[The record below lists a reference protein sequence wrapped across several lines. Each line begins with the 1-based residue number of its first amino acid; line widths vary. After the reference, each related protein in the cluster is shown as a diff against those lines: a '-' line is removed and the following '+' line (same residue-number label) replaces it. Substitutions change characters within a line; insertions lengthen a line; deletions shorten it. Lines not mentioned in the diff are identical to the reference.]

1 MRHPR
6 VHLTALATSAFA
18 ACAVAVTPAAAQH
31 HGGGGIGRAPHFAA
45 PAAPH
50 VAAPAAPHF
59 AVPVAPHFSAP
70 VAPHFSAPVA
80 AHFAAPQTAPQITAP
95 RGPHIITVPQT
106 TTPQVAPHVA
116 TPHVM
121 PQITAPRG
129 PHIITVPQ
137 TTTPQVAP
145 HVATPHVMPQITS
158 PTPQQSV
165 GPSVRYVPPRNL
177 ATPTQP
183 GGPLARNLTQP
194 LRDRGAAAAFASAP
208 NLRGPNQT
216 VLAPAADRPFA
227 ARALTNRVFAN
238 RVAGLGGTVLAHR
251 TFQGAFARRHH
262 HFFPIVIGWI
272 GPLFWPY
279 AYNDFL
285 DYTFYPYGYDTFWPY
300 AYDDVYQGIF
310 GRYAYDYGS
319 AYAAI
324 AQPSGGGVQVPSSG
338 GSVRRVGTDL
348 CSSQVAGLTDWPI
361 EQIAQTVEPD
371 DAQRALL
378 DDVRAASAKVID
390 TLKASCPTDL
400 PSTPTGRIA
409 AMHTRLSAMLDAVRT
424 ARPAFEKFYQSL
436 NDEQKARLNALG
448 PDEQDQQQAQQ
459 NLAQLCNQR
468 ASGIAS
474 LPIERIER
482 LVPPDD
488 AQRDALQELQDA
500 TAQAVNLLQ
509 SDCPTEQP
517 LTMPG
522 RLAAMEQ
529 RLDTMLHAV
538 ELVRPALERFYSSL
552 SDEQK
557 ERFNRLTPVQ
567 G

>member
-6 VHLTALATSAFA
+6 IHLTALATSAFA
-18 ACAVAVTPAAAQH
+18 ACAFAVTPAAAQRH
-31 HGGGGIGRAPHFAA
+31 PVGGGIGGGTGGAPR
-45 PAAPH
+45 
-50 VAAPAAPHF
+50 VAAPAAPHLAAPAAPRF
-59 AVPVAPHFSAP
+59 AAP
-70 VAPHFSAPVA
+70 VAPHVSAPP
-80 AHFAAPQTAPQITAP
+80 HFAAPQVAPQITAP
-95 RGPHIITVPQT
+95 RAPHIVTAPQT
-106 TTPQVAPHVA
+106 TTPYV
-116 TPHVM
+116 T
-121 PQITAPRG
+121 
-129 PHIITVPQ
+129 
-137 TTTPQVAP
+137 P

-158 PTPQQSV
+158 PTPEQSAR
-165 GPSVRYVPPRNL
+165 PSVRYVPPRNL

-183 GGPLARNLTQP
+183 GGPVGRNPTQP
-194 LRDRGAAAAFASAP
+194 LRDRAAASAFASAVP

-216 VLAPAADRPFA
+216 VLAPTADRPFA

-238 RVAGLGGTVLAHR
+238 RVAGLRGMALGHR
-251 TFQGAFARRHH
+251 EFQGAFAGRHWHHWRHH
-262 HFFPIVIGWI
+262 HFLFPIVIGWI

-319 AYAAI
+319 AYAAVE
-324 AQPSGGGVQVPSSG
+324 QPSGGGVQVPAIG

-348 CSSQVAGLTDWPI
+348 CSSQVAGLTDWPV

-371 DAQRALL
+371 GAQRALL
-378 DDVRAASAKVID
+378 DDVRAASAKAIG
-390 TLKASCPTDL
+390 TLKAACPTDL
-400 PSTPTGRIA
+400 PSTPTGRIG

-424 ARPAFEKFYQSL
+424 VRPAFEKFYQSL
-436 NDEQKARLNALG
+436 SDEQRARLNALG
-448 PDEQDQQQAQQ
+448 PDEQYRQQAQQ

-482 LVPPDD
+482 LVRPDD

-509 SDCPTEQP
+509 SDCPTGQP
-517 LTMPG
+517 LTIPG

-529 RLDTMLHAV
+529 RLDTMRRAV
-538 ELVRPALERFYSSL
+538 EFVQPALERFYSSL

>member
-6 VHLTALATSAFA
+6 IHLTALATSAFA
-18 ACAVAVTPAAAQH
+18 ACVVAVTPAAAQH
-31 HGGGGIGRAPHFAA
+31 HGGIGGGISGGIGGASHFAAPAASHFAA

-50 VAAPAAPHF
+50 FAA
-59 AVPVAPHFSAP
+59 PVAPHFSAP

-80 AHFAAPQTAPQITAP
+80 PHFSAPVAPHFAAPQIAHIT
-95 RGPHIITVPQT
+95 R
-106 TTPQVAPHVA
+106 
-116 TPHVM
+116 
-121 PQITAPRG
+121 
-129 PHIITVPQ
+129 VPQ

-158 PTPQQSV
+158 PTPQQSAR
-165 GPSVRYVPPRNL
+165 PSVLYVPPRNL
-177 ATPTQP
+177 TTSTQP
-183 GGPLARNLTQP
+183 GGPLAHNLTQP
-194 LRDRGAAAAFASAP
+194 LRDRGAATAFASAVP
-208 NLRGPNQT
+208 NLRGPNRT
-216 VLAPAADRPFA
+216 VLAPTADRPFA

-238 RVAGLGGTVLAHR
+238 RVAGLGETALAHR
-251 TFQGAFARRHH
+251 TFQGTFARRHH

-310 GRYAYDYGS
+310 AYDDGS
-319 AYAAI
+319 AYATI
-324 AQPSGGGVQVPSSG
+324 EQPSGGVVQVPSRG
-338 GSVRRVGTDL
+338 GMVRRVRTDL

-378 DDVRAASAKVID
+378 DDVRAASAKAID
-390 TLKASCPTDL
+390 TLKPACPTDL
-400 PSTPTGRIA
+400 PSTPTGRIE
-409 AMHTRLSAMLDAVRT
+409 AMHVRLSAMLDAVRT
-424 ARPAFEKFYQSL
+424 VRPAFEKLYQSL
-436 NDEQKARLNALG
+436 SDEQKARLDALG
-448 PDEQDQQQAQQ
+448 PEGQDQQQAQQ

-500 TAQAVNLLQ
+500 MAQAVNLLQ
-509 SDCPTEQP
+509 SDCPTGRP
-517 LTMPG
+517 LTVPG

-529 RLDTMLHAV
+529 RLDTMLRAV
-538 ELVRPALERFYSSL
+538 ELVQPALERFYSSL

-557 ERFNRLTPVQ
+557 ERFNRFSPVQ